1 MPGCLGHDWN
11 NLHRAVPGIDRFRH
25 PISQGAL
32 NFKFFAYLLP
42 HLKCAGD
49 DFGWFNLLAS
59 LKPHSFVGYNLIT
72 GILCVP
78 LLQRD
83 DIMALRGIFVERKIT
98 IQLLNSLAV
107 GEWPFRG
114 KCGER
119 NTLLLPIGG
128 LLLICIWA
136 LLIA

>member
-11 NLHRAVPGIDRFRH
+11 NLHRAVPGIDQFRH
-25 PISQGAL
+25 LISQEV
-32 NFKFFAYLLP
+32 FFAYLLP
-42 HLKCAGD
+42 HLKRAGD
-49 DFGWFNLLAS
+49 DFGWFNLLAP

-78 LLQRD
+78 LLQGD
-83 DIMALRGIFVERKIT
+83 DIMALRGILVERKIT
-98 IQLLNSLAV
+98 IQFLNSLAV
-107 GEWPFRG
+107 GEWPFRD

-119 NTLLLPIGG
+119 NTLLLLIGG